1 MKKIIKAISFFL
13 MKITKAR
20 AYLIET
26 LFSNGYIL
34 EQKTHRVSKVFGVKN
49 KNLEEFE
56 KWKELFFA
64 SDYDFARKFGNVNA
78 FLIKSK
84 KILDLTND
92 NEMQKTFEQIS
103 NDYLSKEQAVE
114 IYKNG
119 NILSME
125 SDKYGFY
132 FKLIDVILD
141 YSKNNNY
148 DAVKLFF
155 YYFSTKT
162 TVPIIYFALDKN
174 IVQEINN

>member
-64 SDYDFARKFGNVNA
+64 SDYDFARKFGNV
-78 FLIKSK
+78 
-84 KILDLTND
+84 LT
-92 NEMQKTFEQIS
+92 
-103 NDYLSKEQAVE
+103 
-114 IYKNG
+114 
-119 NILSME
+119 
-125 SDKYGFY
+125 
-132 FKLIDVILD
+132 
-141 YSKNNNY
+141 
-148 DAVKLFF
+148 
-155 YYFSTKT
+155 
-162 TVPIIYFALDKN
+162 
-174 IVQEINN
+174 INN

>member
-1 MKKIIKAISFFL
+1 M
-13 MKITKAR
+13 
-20 AYLIET
+20 
-26 LFSNGYIL
+26 NGFYAPL
-34 EQKTHRVSKVFGVKN
+34 Y

-148 DAVKLFF
+148 DAVK
-155 YYFSTKT
+155 K
-162 TVPIIYFALDKN
+162 K
-174 IVQEINN
+174 Q